1 MAASLTAATVAAAVV
16 VVPVADRTP
25 IAVDSAAVALSAAL
39 TPLLQ
44 PSPTA
49 AGLPAPTAA
58 AEVAASATSA
68 GNVIINT
75 YNALEPWVAYGFEL
89 ADWALSFVPGVW
101 WISPAIDLAYFTA
114 EPIVQ
119 SLVYSFAYLI
129 DGQASL
135 IGPTLADGINEAA
148 TNFVIFSFEW
158 LYSIVPLPPIPPF
171 PSLPFASVASPTAAS
186 QSAATRAGRSAT
198 AASDAADTTAAETP
212 GDQTPSAAVTPAD
225 STSADTTSADT
236 TPAENPVAATIAE
249 QDTTQSPGTEA
260 PRGRR
265 GVNRNTVRAQPP
277 AAVQERPSGAAAP
290 VNPAPVTASGVNSPA
305 TAAETPVAPVVSTAH
320 EPHRAARAA
329 ASRSAQSEQ

>member
-1 MAASLTAATVAAAVV
+1 VV

-39 TPLLQ
+39 SPLLQ

-198 AASDAADTTAAETP
+198 AASDAANTTAAETP
-212 GDQTPSAAVTPAD
+212 EDQTSSAAVTPAD
-225 STSADTTSADT
+225 STPADS
-236 TPAENPVAATIAE
+236 TPAETPVAATIAE

-265 GVNRNTVRAQPP
+265 GVNRNTVRAQSP
-277 AAVQERPSGAAAP
+277 AAVQDPSSGAAAP
-290 VNPAPVTASGVNSPA
+290 VTAGGVNSPV

-329 ASRSAQSEQ
+329 AARSAQSEQ